1 MIKQSTKR
9 IHFIGIGGAGVSA
22 LARLMLQ
29 MGKEVTGSDCSSSS
43 VTEGLKGLGAT
54 VWLGHDERYA
64 RQADMVVYS
73 TAVKPGNPELDYAR
87 EKGMTLLTRIEM
99 LSYLASRQDSIV
111 VSGSHGKSTTSSMI
125 ATAFIAA
132 EKDPTIV
139 LGSELLSGIGS
150 ARLGKSKV
158 FICEGDESNN
168 SILEFKP
175 RVSVVTNIDCDHMD
189 FHGSLA
195 NLKDSFIRFLNAPNR
210 SGYSVV
216 CSDDE
221 NIRSILPK
229 LTGRVVTYGFNRDAD
244 YQAQGRRLNNEGGI
258 SFEVHH
264 KTRGPL
270 GEVELR
276 FPGDHNVLNALATVA
291 VCLEWGLS
299 LSVVSMA
306 LWAFPGVHRRYER
319 IYEDREMGLRVIDD
333 YAHHPSEIMAL
344 LKAAREVHKGRMRAI
359 FQPHRYTRSK
369 NLATEF
375 PPAFAL
381 ADEIILAPIYTANEP
396 PIAGIGV
403 DYLNRFFQE
412 HYKGEMKLKCMRS
425 LEEISEYLQGSTE
438 TGDMVLTV
446 GAGNI
451 DRVAYELRAYLEQRK
466 SELSAPIDLERLQA
480 GISMNGDFEEIV
492 EAEEFSTSESLNFNP
507 AD

>member
-1 MIKQSTKR
+1 M
-9 IHFIGIGGAGVSA
+9 GGAGVSA

-43 VTEGLKGLGAT
+43 VTEGLKQLGAT

-73 TAVKPGNPELDYAR
+73 TAVKSGNPELDYAR
-87 EKGMTLLTRIEM
+87 ERGMTLLTRIEL
-99 LSYLASRQDSIV
+99 LSYLASRQESIV

-125 ATAFIAA
+125 ATAFIHA
-132 EKDPTIV
+132 EKDPTVV
-139 LGSELLSGIGS
+139 LGSELLKGIGS
-150 ARLGKSKV
+150 ARLGKSKI

-175 RVSVVTNIDCDHMD
+175 KVSVVTNIDCDHMD

-195 NLKDSFIRFLNAPNR
+195 NLKDSFIRFLNAPGR
-210 SGYSVV
+210 GGYSVV

-221 NIRSILPK
+221 NIRSIMPK
-229 LTGRVVTYGFNRDAD
+229 LTGRVITYGFNRDAD
-244 YQAQGRRLNNEGGI
+244 YQAQGRQVNGRGGI
-258 SFEVHH
+258 SFQIVH

-270 GEVELR
+270 GEVNLP

-291 VCLEWGLS
+291 VCAEWGLRMDH
-299 LSVVSMA
+299 VTFA
-306 LWAFPGVHRRYER
+306 LDEFNGVHRRYER
-319 IYEDREMGLRVIDD
+319 IYEDHEQDIKVIDD

-375 PPAFAL
+375 PQAFQL

-412 HYKGEMKLKCMRS
+412 EYSGERKLKCMRS
-425 LEEISEYLQGSTE
+425 LEEISEYMQGSTE
-438 TGDMVLTV
+438 PGDMVLTV

-451 DRVAYELRAYLEQRK
+451 DRVAYELREYLVARK
-466 SELSAPIDLERLQA
+466 SELSAPIDLERLKA
-480 GISMNGDFEEIV
+480 GISMNGSDFDELDELV
-492 EAEEFSTSESLNFNP
+492 QSNQLNFDP

>member
-1 MIKQSTKR
+1 MIRQSTKR
-9 IHFIGIGGAGVSA
+9 VHFIGVGGAGVSA
-22 LARLMLQ
+22 LARIMLQ
-29 MGKEVTGSDCSSSS
+29 MGKEVTGSDLGSSS
-43 VTEGLKGLGAT
+43 VTDGLVKLGAT
-54 VWLGHDERYA
+54 IWKGHDERYV
-64 RQADMVVYS
+64 RHADMVVYS

-87 EKGMTLLTRIEM
+87 ERGMTLLTRIEM

-132 EKDPTIV
+132 DKDPTVV
-139 LGSELLSGIGS
+139 LGSELLKGIGS
-150 ARLGKSKV
+150 ARLGKSKI

-175 RVSVVTNIDCDHMD
+175 KVSVVTNIDCDHMD

-195 NLKDSFIRFLNAPNR
+195 NLKESFIRFLNAP
-210 SGYSVV
+210 GKGGFSVV
-216 CSDDE
+216 CTDDE
-221 NIRSILPK
+221 NIRSILPR
-229 LTGRVVTYGFNRDAD
+229 LTGRVVTYGFNREAD
-244 YQAQGRRLNNEGGI
+244 YQAQGRKVNGRGGI
-258 SFEVHH
+258 SFEIVH

-270 GEVELR
+270 GEVNLP

-291 VCLEWGLS
+291 VCTEWGLRIDH
-299 LSVVSMA
+299 VAMA
-306 LWAFPGVHRRYER
+306 LDEFCGVHRRYER
-319 IYEDREMGLRVIDD
+319 IYQDDEAAIRIIDD

-344 LKAAREVHKGRMRAI
+344 LKAAREVHKGRLRAI

-375 PPAFAL
+375 PPAFRE

-412 HYKGEMKLKCMRS
+412 CYRGEVKLKCMRS
-425 LEEISEYLQGSTE
+425 LDEISDYLRGSTKD
-438 TGDMVLTV
+438 GDMVLTV

-451 DRVAYELRAYLEQRK
+451 DSVAYELRDYLVARK
-466 SELSAPIDLERLQA
+466 TELSTPIDLERLQA
-480 GISMNGDFEEIV
+480 GLQMNGSELEELEEMPRQAAFE
-492 EAEEFSTSESLNFNP
+492 LDFNP